1 MDMQLKRSTGTCNLS
16 SVSKTDSSM
25 IGISEVTYRV
35 GADIYSPHGR
45 PIELGRGGFTSEGGV
60 PSPPFSLG
68 GD

>member
-1 MDMQLKRSTGTCNLS
+1 
-16 SVSKTDSSM
+16 M